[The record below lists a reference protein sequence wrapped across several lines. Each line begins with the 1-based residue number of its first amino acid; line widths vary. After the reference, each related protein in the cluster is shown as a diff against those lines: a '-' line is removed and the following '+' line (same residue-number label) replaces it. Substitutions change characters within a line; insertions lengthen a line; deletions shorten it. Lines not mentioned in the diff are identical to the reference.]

1 MPRFNPSREK
11 PPRVQLLDGVKQEV
25 QAGRSQSLHRAVW
38 LHLKREKPPQQL
50 QRSWDLDIKIGNRPS
65 VQVPPN
71 VSITRLF
78 DRTGGKLV
86 ILGAEGAGKT
96 TMLLDLAGKLASRA
110 QRDVSLPVPVLFN
123 LSSWKNDTQA
133 IADWLAEQLQLKYG
147 INTEIS
153 QQWVTQQ
160 ELLPLLDGLNEVA
173 TERQDRCIQAINQF
187 LEGAFPP
194 KNVVVCSSFEAYR
207 NCPTRLRLRAAIL
220 LKPLTETQIRDYLLE
235 ARSRELWYSIQNDPD
250 LLKLAKTPL
259 LLTMMTLGYEEI
271 LIQSWKRLNSVE
283 ERREYLFNAF
293 IRRQLARE
301 IQQQF
306 YPPGKE
312 PRPESIR
319 HWLAWLAKQMQQ
331 EEDAEFSL
339 GKLSASWLQTPQQ
352 QQMYQTGSQV
362 VTGFFFGLVVGV
374 IVGLIGGWLWG
385 IMSGLIAGASGMF
398 VRIPAIENLV
408 LRWVLWRHSYIPWNY
423 RCFLNYASERLLLQR
438 VDKRYRFIHDLLREH
453 FAQLR

>member
-1 MPRFNPSREK
+1 MPCLAEVLLKRSRFSPSREK
-11 PPRVQLLDGVKQEV
+11 PPRVLLLDGVKQEV

-50 QRSWDLDIKIGNRPS
+50 QRSWDIDIKIGNRPS
-65 VQVPPN
+65 VQVPPTA
-71 VSITRLF
+71 SIAQLF

-96 TMLLDLAGKLASRA
+96 TMLLNLAGKLASRA
-110 QRDVSLPVPVLFN
+110 QRDASLPMPVLFN
-123 LSSWKNDTQA
+123 LSSWKDDSQA
-133 IADWLAEQLQLKYG
+133 IADWLVAQLQLKYG
-147 INTEIS
+147 ISAEIG
-153 QQWVTQQ
+153 QQWVAQQ
-160 ELLPLLDGLNEVA
+160 QLLPLLDGWNEVA

-187 LEGAFPP
+187 LEGASPP
-194 KNVVVCSSFEAYR
+194 KNVVVCSSFEAYK
-207 NCPTRLRLRAAIL
+207 NCQKRLRLPVTIL

-293 IRRQLARE
+293 IRRQLVRD

-306 YPPGKE
+306 YPQGKE

-319 HWLAWLAKQMQQ
+319 HWLAL
-331 EEDAEFSL
+331 D
-339 GKLSASWLQTPQQ
+339 KLSPSWLQTPQQ
-352 QQMYQTGSQV
+352 QQMYQTASQV
-362 VTGFFFGLVVGV
+362 VTGIIFGLTVGV
-374 IVGLIGGWLWG
+374 IVGFIGGWLWG
-385 IMSGLIAGASGMF
+385 IISALIAGASGMF
-398 VRIPAIENLV
+398 VRISVIENWV
-408 LRWVLWRHSYIPWNY
+408 LRWVLWRQGYIPWNY
-423 RCFLNYASERLLLQR
+423 RRFLNYASERLLLQR

-453 FAQLR
+453 FAQMR